1 VIEQLFALTN
11 TIERLRQGPLS
22 EHLDAYAAAIA
33 QQGYAR
39 HSIRNQV
46 VVIADFNQWLQQKH
60 IELQDLNGKVVDRF
74 VQHHQRQTGICRG
87 DAGILRRFLVMLG
100 QTGVV
105 EQNQKLP
112 VQNSRQNITDEF
124 RRYLLQERGLSAAT
138 LQYYVPSIDQFLS
151 ERFRNKPPNLSTFR
165 AADVTGFVQRHAH
178 RLSPGRAKLLVTALR
193 SFFRYLRHRGEIS
206 LDLAAC
212 VPTVPNWSKSTLPK
226 FLPPGTVHR
235 ILGRCDR
242 QAPLGRR
249 NYAILLLLARL
260 GLRAGEV
267 VALNLEDIDWDAS
280 QMTVHG
286 KGGRSTQMPL
296 PADVGEAIAAYLRQG
311 RPRCSSR
318 RVFIRANAPL
328 RGFASSVAICS
339 IVMQA
344 LQRAGV
350 ESARKGAHL
359 FRHTL
364 ACDLLRQGCSLDEI
378 GELLR
383 HQSPNTTAIYA
394 KVDLAALHALA
405 LPWPGGSR

>member
-1 VIEQLFALTN
+1 M
-11 TIERLRQGPLS
+11 
-22 EHLDAYAAAIA
+22 HLDAYAAAIA
-33 QQGYAR
+33 QQGYVQ
-39 HSIRNQV
+39 HSIRTQV
-46 VVIADFNQWLQQKH
+46 VVIADLSRWLQRRH
-60 IELQDLNGKVVDRF
+60 ILLQDLDSKVVNRF
-74 VQHHQRQTGICRG
+74 VQHHQRQKGIRRG
-87 DAGILRRFLVMLG
+87 DAGILSRFLAWLG
-100 QTGVV
+100 QTGTV
-105 EQNQKLP
+105 EQHRELP
-112 VQNSRQNITDEF
+112 VKGPRQNVTHQF
-124 RRYLLQERGLSAAT
+124 RRYLLQDRGLSTAT
-138 LQYYVPSIDQFLS
+138 LQYYVPFIDQFLS
-151 ERFRNKPPNLSTFR
+151 ERFRNKTLNLSTLR

-178 RLSPGRAKLLVTALR
+178 RFSPGRAKLLVTALR

-212 VPTVPNWSKSTLPK
+212 VPTVPNWSSSTVPK
-226 FLPPGTVHR
+226 FLPPGTVQR
-235 ILGRCDR
+235 VLSRCDR
-242 QAPLGRR
+242 QTPLGRR

-267 VALNLEDIDWDAS
+267 VALNLEDIDWEAG

-296 PADVGEAIAAYLRQG
+296 PTDVGEAIAVYLRNG

-318 RVFIRANAPL
+318 RVFIRAKAPL
-328 RGFASSVAICS
+328 GGFASSVAICV
-339 IVMQA
+339 IVMRA

-350 ESARKGAHL
+350 ESPRKGAHL

-394 KVDLAALHALA
+394 KVDLAALHSLA

>member
-1 VIEQLFALTN
+1 M
-11 TIERLRQGPLS
+11 
-22 EHLDAYAAAIA
+22 HLDAYAAAIA
-33 QQGYAR
+33 QQGYVQ
-39 HSIRNQV
+39 HSIRTQV
-46 VVIADFNQWLQQKH
+46 VVIADLSRWLQRRH
-60 IELQDLNGKVVDRF
+60 ILLQDLDSKVVNRF
-74 VQHHQRQTGICRG
+74 VQHHQRQKGIRRG
-87 DAGILRRFLVMLG
+87 DAGILSRFLAWLG
-100 QTGVV
+100 QTGTV
-105 EQNQKLP
+105 EQHRELP
-112 VQNSRQNITDEF
+112 VKGPRQNVTHQF
-124 RRYLLQERGLSAAT
+124 RRYLLQDRGLSTAT
-138 LQYYVPSIDQFLS
+138 LQNYVPFIDQFLS
-151 ERFRNKPPNLSTFR
+151 ERFRNKTLNLSTLR

-178 RLSPGRAKLLVTALR
+178 RFSPGRAKLLVTALR

-212 VPTVPNWSKSTLPK
+212 VPTVPNWSSSTVPK
-226 FLPPGTVHR
+226 FLPPGTVQR
-235 ILGRCDR
+235 VLSRCDR
-242 QAPLGRR
+242 QTPLGRR

-267 VALNLEDIDWDAS
+267 VALNLEDIDWEAG

-296 PADVGEAIAAYLRQG
+296 PTDVGEAIAVYLRNG
-311 RPRCSSR
+311 RPRCFSR
-318 RVFIRANAPL
+318 RVFIRAKAPL
-328 RGFASSVAICS
+328 GGFASSVAICV
-339 IVMQA
+339 IVMRA

-350 ESARKGAHL
+350 KSPRKGAHL

-394 KVDLAALHALA
+394 KVDLAALHSLA

>member
-1 VIEQLFALTN
+1 MINQLFTFSS

-22 EHLDAYAAAIA
+22 GHLDAYATAIA

-46 VVIADFNQWLQQKH
+46 VVIADLSRWLQQKH
-60 IELQDLNGKVVDRF
+60 IELQDLDGKVVNRF
-74 VQHHQRQTGICRG
+74 VQHHQRQTGIRRG
-87 DAGILRRFLVMLG
+87 DAGILNRFLAMLG
-100 QTGVV
+100 QMGVV
-105 EQNQKLP
+105 EQHPKIP
-112 VQNSRQNITDEF
+112 VEDSRQNINHEF
-124 RRYLLQERGLSAAT
+124 RRYLLQERRLTTATWQNYAAF
-138 LQYYVPSIDQFLS
+138 IDQFLS
-151 ERFRNKPPNLSTFR
+151 ERFDDKTLNLSTLR
-165 AADVTGFVQRHAH
+165 ATDVTGFVQRHAH
-178 RLSPGRAKLLVTALR
+178 RISPGRAKLLVTALR

-226 FLPPGTVHR
+226 FLPPGTVQR
-235 ILGRCDR
+235 VLGRCNR

-267 VALNLEDIDWDAS
+267 VALNLEDINWDAS

-296 PADVGEAIAAYLRQG
+296 PADVGEAIAAYLRHG

-328 RGFASSVAICS
+328 RGFANSVAICS

-344 LQRAGV
+344 LQTAGV
-350 ESARKGAHL
+350 VSARKGAHL

-383 HQSPNTTAIYA
+383 HQSPDTTAIYA
-394 KVDLAALHALA
+394 KVDLAALHSLA